1 MAGRVCSPCLDC
13 EERREA
19 CHAVC
24 EHYKAFEKQN
34 AKERAEY
41 NSRHFLTNYTR
52 GLVYYPTSADFRYR
66 PDANRPKV
74 YKTHK
79 K

>member
-1 MAGRVCSPCLDC
+1 MGRVCSPCLDC
-13 EERREA
+13 KERREG

-24 EHYKAFEKQN
+24 ERYKAFEKQN
-34 AKERAEY
+34 AKERAAEHKK
-41 NSRHFLTNYTR
+41 RFLNDYTT
-52 GLVYYPTSADFRYR
+52 GIVYYPTKASYSYR
-66 PDANRPKV
+66 PDPNRPKV